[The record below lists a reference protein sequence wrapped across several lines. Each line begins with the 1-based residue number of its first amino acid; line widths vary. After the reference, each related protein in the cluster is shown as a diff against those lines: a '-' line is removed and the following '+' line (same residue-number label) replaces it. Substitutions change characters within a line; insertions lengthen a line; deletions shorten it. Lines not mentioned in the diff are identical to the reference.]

1 MSNKQIHQRKTVNRD
16 WFHNYTWLGC
26 EGNENTIL
34 FCKLCRSRNG
44 STKFALGTTDI
55 ELKEIKRHLET
66 NEHEM
71 SEMSESQLQSELNKK
86 KLAIISL
93 MRSIYFLSK
102 HNLSSNIYPDLCEL
116 ITLQFENYNQ
126 LIINEKIS
134 TLKPAALEKTFT
146 PRSTYGSY
154 TNPKAV
160 PDFLDSIASVIKKT
174 LFEEL
179 NSSIYWSI
187 MIDEANSIDN
197 SKYLAIVRK
206 YIVNNIPY
214 MRYLGMINLESTT
227 AGNIYNQILSFCTSN
242 EISYHKII
250 HFGSDGASNMTGNQ
264 TGVARRL
271 KEINPFMTSIHCI
284 SHRLHLAG
292 KDASDEVEY
301 FQQYEKILR
310 NLYSY
315 FSKSHKRQNL
325 LKLMQE
331 FNDEP
336 TLKVLNLCDTRWLS
350 LSNSVHNLHQIMNS
364 VLAALNDDMLEGDEH
379 ASVLLEKL
387 DCDFISVTM
396 FLADLTNILK
406 RLIKIFQLDNLSLSE
421 YKPNIDAT
429 IKEITTEFIGD
440 GEVPPNYGMIFKNYL
455 EQNHLPVPS
464 FVKDYSLAMIKAIN
478 SRFPDFELFSSFKI
492 FDPNE
497 LPDIEDDLNLY
508 GWSEIEFLDNF
519 YGDTKL
525 VNDEYCE
532 IVEKGK
538 LIEEWNS
545 LKFHLQSC
553 KNIEMNFVEIW
564 KYIFD
569 TDDNFSFNYPNSTII
584 IKIALLI
591 PFSNAHVERIFSEMK
606 LIKNKLRNQMDI
618 NTLNN
623 HLMVLLNGSDVKYF
637 DFKKAYEHWA
647 NKKRRIVVIN

>member
-1 MSNKQIHQRKTVNRD
+1 MSNNQTHQRKTVNRNL
-16 WFHNYTWLGC
+16 FHDYTWLGC
-26 EGNENTIL
+26 DENENTIL
-34 FCKLCRSRNG
+34 HFCKLCRNRNG
-44 STKFALGTTDI
+44 NTKLALGTTDLS
-55 ELKEIKRHLET
+55 LKEIKRHLET

-71 SEMSESQLQSELNKK
+71 SELQLQSELNEKQ
-86 KLAIISL
+86 LTIISL
-93 MRSIYFLSK
+93 MRSVYFLSK
-102 HNLSSNIYPDLCEL
+102 KNLSSNIYSDLCEL
-116 ITLQFENYNQ
+116 ITLQFENNNH
-126 LIINEKIS
+126 LVISEKTS
-134 TLKPAALEKTFT
+134 TLKPATLKKNST
-146 PRSTYGSY
+146 PRSTHGGY
-154 TNPKAV
+154 TNFKAAS
-160 PDFLDSIASVIKKT
+160 DFLDSIASVIKES

-197 SKYLAIVRK
+197 SKYLAIVGK

-264 TGVARRL
+264 TGVATRL

-301 FQQYEKILR
+301 FQQYEKVLR
-310 NLYSY
+310 SLYSY
-315 FSKSHKRQNL
+315 FSRSHKRQDL

-331 FNDEP
+331 INDEP

-350 LSNSVHNLHQIMNS
+350 LSSSVYNLHQIMNS
-364 VLAALNDDMLEGDEH
+364 VIAALNDDMLEGDGH
-379 ASVLLEKL
+379 ARVLLEKL

-406 RLIKIFQLDNLSLSE
+406 RLIKIFQSDNLSLSQ

-429 IKEITTEFIGD
+429 IKEITAEFIGD
-440 GEVPPNYGMIFKNYL
+440 GEISPNYGMIFKNYL
-455 EQNHLPVPS
+455 VQNHYFSVPS

-478 SRFPDFELFSSFKI
+478 NRFPDTELFSSFKI

-508 GWSEIEFLDNF
+508 GQSEIEFLDKF
-519 YGDTKL
+519 YGDTRL
-525 VNDEYCE
+525 VNDAFCE
-532 IVEKGK
+532 IVEKGQ

-545 LKFHLQSC
+545 LKFYLQSC
-553 KNIEMNFVEIW
+553 KNIEMNFIEIW
-564 KYIFD
+564 KDIFD
-569 TDDNFSFNYPNSTII
+569 TDNDFSFNYPNLTII

-606 LIKNKLRNQMDI
+606 LIKNKLRNKMDI

-623 HLMVLLNGSDVKYF
+623 HLMILLNGPDVRDF
-637 DFKKAYEHWA
+637 DFEKAYKHWA
-647 NKKRRIVVIN
+647 NKKRRNSCY